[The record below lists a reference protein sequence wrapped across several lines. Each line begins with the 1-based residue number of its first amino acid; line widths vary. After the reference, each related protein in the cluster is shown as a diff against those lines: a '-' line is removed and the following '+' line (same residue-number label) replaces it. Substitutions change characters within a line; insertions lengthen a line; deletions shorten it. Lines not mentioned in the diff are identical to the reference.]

1 MKRIITSICL
11 LLLVAAASFA
21 QTEKRIYTSSE
32 KIAIENARIKAD
44 STLRA
49 KSKQDAKALKELQKR
64 IEAQQDSIAYDNA
77 VKALD
82 SLDFVLE
89 ADKIIFKYG
98 DMAYVQSNTN
108 FISLSDDKA
117 VVQVAPFNGG
127 GPNGVGGITL
137 DGRQHQDG
145 NRQKRYNHLFH
156 EYSGS
161 GYLCH
166 CDHYLTERFEQCH
179 GSERAHKYVYPHRQN
194 EQHHR
199 NLRAVQPA
207 VAQNIC
213 CGIAQQDT

>member
-64 IEAQQDSIAYDNA
+64 IEAQQDSLAFANA

-82 SLDFVLE
+82 SLDFVFE

-137 DGRQHQDG
+137 DGRASNIKMITDKKGTISYSMNIQGAAISAIVTITLPKGSNNATVVIDPTFNS
-145 NRQKRYNHLFH
+145 NRITL
-156 EYSGS
+156 SGRLIPKS
-161 GYLCH
+161 KSRVFKG
-166 CDHYLTERFEQCH
+166 T
-179 GSERAHKYVYPHRQN
+179 S
-194 EQHHR
+194 
-199 NLRAVQPA
+199 
-207 VAQNIC
+207 I
-213 CGIAQQDT
+213 

>member
-11 LLLVAAASFA
+11 LLLVAATSFA

-64 IEAQQDSIAYDNA
+64 IEAQQDSLAFANA

-82 SLDFVLE
+82 SLDFVFE

-137 DGRQHQDG
+137 DGRASNIKMVTDKKGTISYSMNIQGAAISAIVTITLPKGSNNATVVIDPTFNS
-145 NRQKRYNHLFH
+145 NRITL
-156 EYSGS
+156 SGRLLPKS
-161 GYLCH
+161 KS
-166 CDHYLTERFEQCH
+166 RVFK
-179 GSERAHKYVYPHRQN
+179 GSS
-194 EQHHR
+194 
-199 NLRAVQPA
+199 
-207 VAQNIC
+207 I
-213 CGIAQQDT
+213 

>member
-64 IEAQQDSIAYDNA
+64 IEAQQDSIAYGNA

-137 DGRQHQDG
+137 DGRASNIKMVTDKKGTITYSMNIQGAAISAIVTITLPKGSNNATVVIDPTFNS
-145 NRQKRYNHLFH
+145 NRITL
-156 EYSGS
+156 SGRLLPKS
-161 GYLCH
+161 KS
-166 CDHYLTERFEQCH
+166 RVFK
-179 GSERAHKYVYPHRQN
+179 GSS
-194 EQHHR
+194 
-199 NLRAVQPA
+199 
-207 VAQNIC
+207 I
-213 CGIAQQDT
+213 

>member
-1 MKRIITSICL
+1 M
-11 LLLVAAASFA
+11 LLLVAATSFA

-49 KSKQDAKALKELQKR
+49 KSKADAKALKELQKR
-64 IEAQQDSIAYDNA
+64 IEAQQDSLAFANA

-82 SLDFVLE
+82 SLDFVFE

-137 DGRQHQDG
+137 DGRASNIKMVTDKKGTISYSMNIQGAAISAIVTITLPKGSNNATVVIDPTFNS
-145 NRQKRYNHLFH
+145 NRITL
-156 EYSGS
+156 SGRLLPKS
-161 GYLCH
+161 KS
-166 CDHYLTERFEQCH
+166 RVFK
-179 GSERAHKYVYPHRQN
+179 GSS
-194 EQHHR
+194 
-199 NLRAVQPA
+199 
-207 VAQNIC
+207 I
-213 CGIAQQDT
+213 

>member
-1 MKRIITSICL
+1 M

-64 IEAQQDSIAYDNA
+64 IEAQQDSLAFANA

-82 SLDFVLE
+82 SLDFVFE

-137 DGRQHQDG
+137 DGRASNIKMITDKKGTISYSMNIQGAAISAIVTITLPKGSNNATVVIDPTFNS
-145 NRQKRYNHLFH
+145 NRITL
-156 EYSGS
+156 SGRLIPKS
-161 GYLCH
+161 KSRVFKG
-166 CDHYLTERFEQCH
+166 T
-179 GSERAHKYVYPHRQN
+179 S
-194 EQHHR
+194 
-199 NLRAVQPA
+199 
-207 VAQNIC
+207 I
-213 CGIAQQDT
+213 

>member
-32 KIAIENARIKAD
+32 KI
-44 STLRA
+44 
-49 KSKQDAKALKELQKR
+49 AKALKELQKR

-137 DGRQHQDG
+137 DGRASNIKMVTDKKGTITYSMNIQGAAISAIVTITLPKGSNNATVVIDPTFNS
-145 NRQKRYNHLFH
+145 NRITL
-156 EYSGS
+156 SGRLLPKS
-161 GYLCH
+161 KS
-166 CDHYLTERFEQCH
+166 RVFK
-179 GSERAHKYVYPHRQN
+179 GSS
-194 EQHHR
+194 
-199 NLRAVQPA
+199 
-207 VAQNIC
+207 I
-213 CGIAQQDT
+213 

>member
-1 MKRIITSICL
+1 M

-64 IEAQQDSIAYDNA
+64 IEAQQDSLAYANA

-82 SLDFVLE
+82 SLDFVFE

-137 DGRQHQDG
+137 DGRASNIKMITDKKGTISYSMNIQGAAISAIVTITLPKGSNNATVVIDPTFNS
-145 NRQKRYNHLFH
+145 NRITL
-156 EYSGS
+156 SGRLIPKS
-161 GYLCH
+161 KSRVFKG
-166 CDHYLTERFEQCH
+166 T
-179 GSERAHKYVYPHRQN
+179 S
-194 EQHHR
+194 
-199 NLRAVQPA
+199 
-207 VAQNIC
+207 I
-213 CGIAQQDT
+213 

>member
-127 GPNGVGGITL
+127 GPN
-137 DGRQHQDG
+137 H
-145 NRQKRYNHLFH
+145 
-156 EYSGS
+156 S
-161 GYLCH
+161 
-166 CDHYLTERFEQCH
+166 
-179 GSERAHKYVYPHRQN
+179 
-194 EQHHR
+194 
-199 NLRAVQPA
+199 
-207 VAQNIC
+207 
-213 CGIAQQDT
+213 

>member
-64 IEAQQDSIAYDNA
+64 IEAQQDSLAYANA

-82 SLDFVLE
+82 SLDFVFE

-137 DGRQHQDG
+137 DGRASNIKMITDKKGTISYSMNIQGAAISAIVTITLPKGSNNATVVIDPTFNS
-145 NRQKRYNHLFH
+145 NRITL
-156 EYSGS
+156 SGRLIPKS
-161 GYLCH
+161 KSRVFKG
-166 CDHYLTERFEQCH
+166 T
-179 GSERAHKYVYPHRQN
+179 S
-194 EQHHR
+194 
-199 NLRAVQPA
+199 
-207 VAQNIC
+207 I
-213 CGIAQQDT
+213 

>member
-1 MKRIITSICL
+1 M
-11 LLLVAAASFA
+11 LLLVAATSFA

-64 IEAQQDSIAYDNA
+64 IEAQQDSLAFANA

-82 SLDFVLE
+82 SLDFVFE

-137 DGRQHQDG
+137 DGRASNIKMVTDKKGTISYSMNIQGAAISAIVTITLPKGSNNATVVIDPTFNS
-145 NRQKRYNHLFH
+145 NRITL
-156 EYSGS
+156 SGRLLPKS
-161 GYLCH
+161 KS
-166 CDHYLTERFEQCH
+166 RVFK
-179 GSERAHKYVYPHRQN
+179 GSS
-194 EQHHR
+194 
-199 NLRAVQPA
+199 
-207 VAQNIC
+207 I
-213 CGIAQQDT
+213 

>member
-11 LLLVAAASFA
+11 LLLVAATSFA

-49 KSKQDAKALKELQKR
+49 KSKADAKALKELQKR
-64 IEAQQDSIAYDNA
+64 IEAQQDSLAFANA

-82 SLDFVLE
+82 SLDFVFE

-137 DGRQHQDG
+137 DGRASNIKMVTDKKGTISYSMNIQGAAISAIVTITLPKGSNNATVVIDPTFNS
-145 NRQKRYNHLFH
+145 NRITL
-156 EYSGS
+156 SGRLLPKS
-161 GYLCH
+161 KS
-166 CDHYLTERFEQCH
+166 RVFK
-179 GSERAHKYVYPHRQN
+179 GSS
-194 EQHHR
+194 
-199 NLRAVQPA
+199 
-207 VAQNIC
+207 I
-213 CGIAQQDT
+213 

>member
-137 DGRQHQDG
+137 DGRASNIRMVTDKKGTITYSMNIQGAAISAIVTITLPKGSNNATVAIDPTFNS
-145 NRQKRYNHLFH
+145 NRITL
-156 EYSGS
+156 SGRLLPKS
-161 GYLCH
+161 KS
-166 CDHYLTERFEQCH
+166 RVFK
-179 GSERAHKYVYPHRQN
+179 GSS
-194 EQHHR
+194 
-199 NLRAVQPA
+199 
-207 VAQNIC
+207 I
-213 CGIAQQDT
+213 